1 MNELLSPI
9 RDLIIERDKIIAK
22 KTLYEKFQE
31 KPDLIRGH
39 INKAKIDINDYTTA
53 IIELTNK
60 LTNKE
65 LKLLEKTI
73 PKEKLELELDKGE

>member
-9 RDLIIERDKIIAK
+9 KDLIRERDKIISK
-22 KTLYEKFQE
+22 KTLYGKFQE

-39 INKAKIDINDYTTA
+39 INKAKIDINDYTLA

-60 LTNKE
+60 LTDDE
-65 LKLLEKTI
+65 LELLEKTI
-73 PKEKLELELDKGE
+73 PTEKLNFELYR

>member
-9 RDLIIERDKIIAK
+9 RDLIRERDKIIRK
-22 KTLYEKFQE
+22 KELYEKFQE

-65 LKLLEKTI
+65 LKLLKKTI
-73 PKEKLELELDKGE
+73 PKDKGE

>member
-9 RDLIIERDKIIAK
+9 RDLIREREKIISK
-22 KTLYEKFQE
+22 KSLYEKFQE

-53 IIELTNK
+53 IIVLTNK
-60 LTNKE
+60 LTDKE
-65 LKLLEKTI
+65 LKLLEKTVS
-73 PKEKLELELDKGE
+73 KDKGE

>member
-9 RDLIIERDKIIAK
+9 RDLIREREKIISK
-22 KTLYEKFQE
+22 KSLYEKFQE

-60 LTNKE
+60 LTDKE
-65 LKLLEKTI
+65 LKLLEKTVS
-73 PKEKLELELDKGE
+73 KDKGE

>member
-9 RDLIIERDKIIAK
+9 RDLIRERDKIIAK
-22 KTLYEKFQE
+22 KALYEKFQE

-60 LTNKE
+60 LTDKE

-73 PKEKLELELDKGE
+73 PKEKLC